1 MRKHLQGIENVQNN
15 TYRII
20 AVDDE
25 EGIVDSLSIFLKR
38 SGYDF
43 TGVTDPQKAIDL
55 VKEEHFDL
63 MILDFKFRI
72 VSIHNLRFKTY
83 NYGIF
88 LNNVYRP
95 NASTINN
102 KAPIKAK

>member
-1 MRKHLQGIENVQNN
+1 MIISKYNN
-15 TYRII
+15 
-20 AVDDE
+20 
-25 EGIVDSLSIFLKR
+25 
-38 SGYDF
+38 SGCANLNM
-43 TGVTDPQKAIDL
+43 TVLILA
-55 VKEEHFDL
+55 L

-72 VSIHNLRFKTY
+72 ASIHNLRFKTY

>member
-1 MRKHLQGIENVQNN
+1 MFNLGAIVMATRVRIEL
-15 TYRII
+15 
-20 AVDDE
+20 
-25 EGIVDSLSIFLKR
+25 SLFMPLVVLMNRFKVIFLWR
-38 SGYDF
+38 ENLL
-43 TGVTDPQKAIDL
+43 IL
-55 VKEEHFDL
+55 NL

-72 VSIHNLRFKTY
+72 ASIHNLRFKTY